1 MLKPLMC
8 GGFTLEVA
16 VLWFSSGNTKSVLH
30 KDNVENIN
38 CIFDGDKD
46 IVFVDKVSVSQTHV
60 IMLSGQELGFRGNT
74 KSQSMIRLT

>member
-46 IVFVDKVSVSQTHV
+46 IVFVDKVSVNRHQVIWAGTGFSRVKISQTV
-60 IMLSGQELGFRGNT
+60 IP
-74 KSQSMIRLT
+74 LT